1 MCKHTEILTASR
13 NAVVAVRAGL
23 SNIDFSLTH
32 KINNEISR
40 QENAYDRLL
49 DKIDEKGCDNCKYP
63 EDEEYVPFLQFVSE
77 YVEHY
82 ANCEVCSHGVMFHM

>member
-23 SNIDFSLTH
+23 FDIDFGLTR

-49 DKIDEKGCDNCKYP
+49 DKIDERGCDDCRYP
-63 EDEEYVPFLQFVSE
+63 EDEKHIPFLQYVSD
-77 YVEHY
+77 YVENY
-82 ANCEVCSHGVMFHM
+82 AKA

>member
-13 NAVVAVRAGL
+13 NAVVMVRAGL
-23 SNIDFSLTH
+23 SSIDFTLTY

-49 DKIDEKGCDNCKYP
+49 DKIDEDGCYNCKHP
-63 EDEEYVPFLQFVSE
+63 EDEKYVPFLQFVAE

-82 ANCEVCSHGVMFHM
+82 GNCVDCSH

>member
-23 SNIDFSLTH
+23 SSIDFSLTH
-32 KINNEISR
+32 KINNELSR
-40 QENAYDRLL
+40 HENAYDRLL
-49 DKIDEKGCDNCKYP
+49 EIKDENGCYECNNP
-63 EDEEYVPFLQFVSE
+63 EDEKYVPFLQFVAE

-82 ANCEVCSHGVMFHM
+82 GNCVACSHA